1 MLGRPSPLPDD
12 PHVRFRELFDEHAQ
26 AVLSYGTRR
35 CESAADAADLL
46 ADTML
51 VAWRRID
58 DVPRGV
64 DTLPWLYGVARL
76 QLGNQRRGHRR
87 RSRLV
92 ARIGSHLEPHVQ
104 DTAQDNADRAW
115 VSAALTTLNELDR
128 EVLTLTLWEGLS
140 PAEAAIALD
149 IPAATVRTRLHRARR
164 RVGDELER
172 SKAERFDAAGH
183 DGMDERPLVCG
194 AEETR

>member
-1 MLGRPSPLPDD
+1 MRGRPGPPADD
-12 PHVRFRELFDEHAQ
+12 APARFRKLFDEHVH

-35 CESAADAADLL
+35 CESPADAADLL

-58 DVPRGV
+58 DVPGGT

-76 QLGNQRRGHRR
+76 QLVNQRRGHRR
-87 RSRLV
+87 RSRLA

-104 DTAQDNADRAW
+104 DTAQDSADRAW

-172 SKAERFDAAGH
+172 SRGERFDVAGH
-183 DGMDERPLVCG
+183 DVMDERPLVCE

>member
-1 MLGRPSPLPDD
+1 
-12 PHVRFRELFDEHAQ
+12 
-26 AVLSYGTRR
+26 
-35 CESAADAADLL
+35 
-46 ADTML
+46 ML

-58 DVPRGV
+58 DVPGGT

-76 QLGNQRRGHRR
+76 QLVNQRRGHRR
-87 RSRLV
+87 RSRLA

-172 SKAERFDAAGH
+172 SRGERFDVAGH
-183 DGMDERPLVCG
+183 DGMDERPLVCE